1 METSEDVENHLRDLE
16 SRMGNHKKIMQAL
29 GLNRGETEAERKMID
44 SWFDEMH
51 FNMDRV
57 MEACAKASF
66 ISSPN
71 LRYVNKVLLNW
82 QEEAIKNGRD
92 VNSRITVT
100 QSQLKKYYE
109 YLRKKAEEEAEK
121 RKKEVYE
128 RMPRIKELDEEILDL
143 GRKFS
148 VDLLSGKPSDIEETR
163 RMMKLLEEERAV
175 LLTENN
181 YRQDYTDIKYTCE
194 KCGDTGVTEDGKRCS
209 CVKER
214 MGEAELWQNSNLS
227 EK

>member
-1 METSEDVENHLRDLE
+1 MMRKVDFDPLLQAVE
-16 SRMGNHKKIMQAL
+16 Q
-29 GLNRGETEAERKMID
+29 
-44 SWFDEMH
+44 
-51 FNMDRV
+51 
-57 MEACAKASF
+57 
-66 ISSPN
+66 
-71 LRYVNKVLLNW
+71 LNW

-148 VDLLSGKPSDIEETR
+148 VDLLSGKPSDIAETR
-163 RMMKLLEEERAV
+163 RMIKLLEEERAV

-194 KCGDTGVTEDGKRCS
+194 KCGDTGVTEDGMRCS